1 MRAEFSR
8 THVEIA
14 RADHVGSKYATL
26 LSAVDQYGPAGT
38 AGTTLDYGIGLHP
51 ALSATPDSNIN
62 LSKLFKDLNNHT
74 TYVSD
79 HISDPIRRNV
89 LLVSLRGLCSRLKLL
104 SGEPLTPTQMVY
116 DAYNVALPEEPYDDS
131 WITDYY
137 KQEILPLIP
146 DRFFPDGNKTPE
158 HLLSAYNAFKNTY
171 RLRLLGSPGD
181 LDTQPEER
189 LKGMGRYVAR
199 LIFERAQEKK
209 VLTFDNVDAALD
221 PLIIEPVIDSA
232 GGEGGYFRF
241 DQQGKPTV
249 TLNWQ
254 TKSEPT
260 PWELL
265 LAQTHELAGH
275 YQEYSEKI
283 AFAWKKGWTEWAVAG
298 LYSPAAF
305 FSEGVA
311 QVMPKYLFSDA
322 ESVLGPVL
330 KIYEKAGQKFDERS
344 RADILNLIKI
354 HQLVNFNPE
363 FELVKINSIKLLEHA
378 LQITNSQER
387 EVDIDKAKKYYQDMC
402 LESKEHSE
410 RRVKFIQKYGGYI
423 YVYPISMQAY
433 WEWFRQQGQ
442 TPEAMLRL
450 MREPLVLSLL

>member
-1 MRAEFSR
+1 MGGEFSQ
-8 THVEIA
+8 TQVEIA
-14 RADHVGSKYATL
+14 RADHVGSRYATL
-26 LSAVDQYGPAGT
+26 LSAVDQWGP

-51 ALSATPDSNIN
+51 ALSIIPTSKRDP
-62 LSKLFKDLNNHT
+62 SKLLDDLDNHT
-74 TYVSD
+74 AYVND
-79 HISDPIRRNV
+79 HIGDPLRQSI
-89 LLVSLRGLCSRLKLL
+89 LLVSLRGLRSRLKLL
-104 SGEPLTPTQMVY
+104 LGEPLTPAQMVY

-131 WITDYY
+131 WVTDYY
-137 KQEILPLIP
+137 KQEVLPLIP

-158 HLLSAYNAFKNTY
+158 HLLSAYNAFKDTY
-171 RLRLLGSPGD
+171 RLRLFRSPD
-181 LDTQPEER
+181 DFDTPPEER
-189 LKGMGRYVAR
+189 LKDIGRFVAR

-221 PLIIEPVIDSA
+221 PLIIESVIDSA

-241 DQQGKPTV
+241 DQQGKPID

-254 TKSEPT
+254 SKSEPT

-265 LAQTHELAGH
+265 LSQTHELAGH

-283 AFAWKKGWTEWAVAG
+283 AFAWKKGWTEWTAAG

-305 FSEGVA
+305 FSEGIA
-311 QVMPKYLFSDA
+311 QIMPKYLFSDP
-322 ESVLGPVL
+322 ELVLEPVL
-330 KIYEKAGQKFDERS
+330 KIYEKAGQKFNERS

-354 HQLVNFNPE
+354 YQLVNFNPK

-378 LQITNSQER
+378 HQINNNQER
-387 EVDIDKAKKYYQDMC
+387 EAAIDKAKKYYQDMC

-433 WEWFRQQGQ
+433 WEWFEQHGQ
-442 TPEAMLRL
+442 TPEAMLQL
-450 MREPLVLSLL
+450 MREPLILSIN